1 MNDVY
6 ECFYLNASE
15 GIISTD
21 ADFVI
26 SSLNPAAIR
35 ILHLNQEEEVIGRSI
50 RQTIQIHS
58 VESNVLEI
66 FHLLQQSGNWE
77 GQVSYHLPDG
87 SIMLLSGKFYNLKRK
102 EEVHGYNFHFSIIS
116 DPKIIGESLL
126 RQQEQYNTF
135 LGTLAEGMI
144 VHTHTDI
151 ILCNPAVERILGI
164 TVEQLMGRAP
174 IDPQWRCIHEDG
186 SPFPFDTH
194 PSAITLQSGKS
205 LRGVVMGIYKADGS
219 LSWISINSEPVFEQG
234 GSIPTAVV
242 VSFSDI
248 TELKIAER
256 AIKDTEQ
263 RWHLALE
270 GSGIGVWDW
279 KPQVPE
285 IYMSPQHR
293 QLLGLDSH
301 ETHSDFSFWS
311 DLIHPDDKQS
321 VYEAL
326 EKHMAGQTQ
335 NYRTEHRIRKRDGS
349 YRWVLNRG
357 SVVERDASGQAI
369 RMVGTTTD
377 ISERKR
383 IEKAE
388 KKTSQRFVAI
398 FNSMYQFI
406 GLLEPNGALIETNQA
421 ALVFVGATAEET
433 KGKPFWQAPWFAY
446 SPELQKEVRED
457 VQKAAR
463 GEFVRREIE
472 ISGKDDQRMIIDF
485 SLKPVWDDKGNVIL
499 LIPEGRDIT
508 GLKQTEQLLQE
519 ANEKLARRAEALA
532 VSNAELER
540 FAYVASHD
548 LQEPLRTVNMFLEL
562 LERKYSDR
570 LDENGRRYITTVKRA
585 ADRMKNLIQD
595 LLQYARL
602 GNINTEVRSINCNTL
617 VSSVIEAFQKT
628 ILEKGAE
635 VVVHDLPMI
644 KGEDSMMFALFQNL
658 IGNGLK
664 YNASEKPVVEVGC
677 HEETSNWVFFV
688 KDNGIG
694 IEEAYFEKIFVIFQR
709 LHKKDEFSGTGI
721 GLAICKRIVERHRGK
736 IWLKSSSEGTTFY
749 FTISKKLKTLVS
761 H

>member
-21 ADFVI
+21 ANFTI

-35 ILHLNQEEEVIGRSI
+35 ILQLNQEEIVGKDIQ
-50 RQTIQIHS
+50 QTIELHS
-58 VESNVLEI
+58 VEYSVLEI
-66 FHLLQQSGNWE
+66 FHLLQQSGRWE
-77 GQVSYHLPDG
+77 GRVSYHLPDG
-87 SIMLLSGKFYNLKRK
+87 SLMLLGGKFYNLKRQDQ
-102 EEVHGYNFHFSIIS
+102 EVHGYNFHFSVLS

-126 RQQEQYNTF
+126 LQQEQYNTF
-135 LGTLAEGMI
+135 LSTLADGMI
-144 VHTHTDI
+144 VHNYTDI
-151 ILCNPAVERILGI
+151 IMSNPAVERMLGI
-164 TVEQLMGRAP
+164 TTEQLMRRAP

-186 SPFPFDTH
+186 SPFPFETH
-194 PSAITLQSGKS
+194 PSAITLQTGKA
-205 LRGVVMGIYKADGS
+205 LRGVIMGVYKADGS
-219 LSWISINSEPVFEQG
+219 LTWISINSEPIFEQE
-234 GSIPTAVV
+234 GSTPTAVV

-248 TELKIAER
+248 TELKKAEQ

-293 QLLGLDSH
+293 QLLDLDDQ
-301 ETHSDFSFWS
+301 ENHSDFSFWN
-311 DLIHPDDKQS
+311 DLIHPDDQQG
-321 VYEAL
+321 VIEAL
-326 EKHMAGQTQ
+326 EKHMSGHTQ
-335 NYRTEHRIRKRDGS
+335 NYRTEHRIRKKDGS

-388 KKTSQRFVAI
+388 KNISQRFVAI

-406 GLLEPNGALIETNQA
+406 GLLEPNGTLIESNQT
-421 ALVFVGATAEET
+421 ALAFAGATAEET
-433 KGKPFWQAPWFAY
+433 IGKPFWEAPWFAH
-446 SPELQKEVRED
+446 SAELQQEVRED
-457 VQKAAR
+457 VRKAAR
-463 GEFVRREIE
+463 GEFVRHEIE
-472 ISGKDDQRMIIDF
+472 ISGKDDRRIIIDF
-485 SLKPVWDDKGNVIL
+485 SLKPVWDDKGRVIL

-508 GLKQTEQLLQE
+508 SLKQTEQLLQE
-519 ANEKLARRAEALA
+519 ANDKLAKRAEALA

-570 LDENGRRYITTVKRA
+570 LDDNGRRYITTVKRA

-595 LLQYARL
+595 LLQYARI
-602 GNINTEVRSINCNTL
+602 GNLNTEVRTIDCNAL
-617 VSSVIEAFQKT
+617 VASVVEAFQKA
-628 ILEKGAE
+628 ISEKGAQI
-635 VVVHDLPMI
+635 VVHDLPTI
-644 KGEDSMMFALFQNL
+644 KGEDSMMFVLFQNL

-664 YNASEKPVVEVGC
+664 YNSSPQPMVEVGC
-677 HEETSNWVFFV
+677 HEENNNWVFFV

-736 IWLKSSSEGTTFY
+736 IWLESGPGGTTF
-749 FTISKKLKTLVS
+749 FFSISKKLKTLANQ
-761 H
+761 